1 MVRGGGET
9 DSCYRQGVPVL
20 NPLTFS
26 APDGCPLPFGAFCVF
41 PDVTTLTP
49 DGPDMI
55 QKSIIIA
62 KLRER
67 GQDARANWVD
77 RELPD
82 DVDPLL
88 HGGLLSTLHLDLKEL
103 ESPPPSA
110 PAT

>member
-1 MVRGGGET
+1 LR
-9 DSCYRQGVPVL
+9 
-20 NPLTFS
+20 FI
-26 APDGCPLPFGAFCVF
+26 
-41 PDVTTLTP
+41 DVTTLSP

-55 QKSIIIA
+55 QKSTIVA

-88 HGGLLSTLHLDLKEL
+88 HGGLLSTLHLDLKDL
-103 ESPPPSA
+103 ENPPPSA

>member
-1 MVRGGGET
+1 
-9 DSCYRQGVPVL
+9 
-20 NPLTFS
+20 
-26 APDGCPLPFGAFCVF
+26 
-41 PDVTTLTP
+41 
-49 DGPDMI
+49 MI
-55 QKSIIIA
+55 QKSTIVA

-82 DVDPLL
+82 DVDPLQ
-88 HGGLLSTLHLDLKEL
+88 HGGLLATLNLDLKEL